1 MLIGIAAVLVVL
13 LAVPVYLAN
22 GAGAHLVARALGQAS
37 PGLFDMVVL
46 SLIGGAL
53 AISFVVAVAYYGTI
67 AAYRTGLDP
76 DAVARVVEHALT
88 TRTPRTRYLVGRDAR
103 LRAWL
108 QRLPDRMRDRVIAK
122 RLGETRR

>member
-1 MLIGIAAVLVVL
+1 MVL
-13 LAVPVYLAN
+13 LAVPVYLTN

-76 DAVARVVEHALT
+76 DTYGIGGQSSVDLVSSLTLIIGIAL
-88 TRTPRTRYLVGRDAR
+88 L
-103 LRAWL
+103 
-108 QRLPDRMRDRVIAK
+108 
-122 RLGETRR
+122 RLG